1 MQSSRNVTWLP
12 EPASSAG
19 LQSQRWSA
27 EIREWLQETITS
39 ARVAAMALVQ
49 RLKAVSPDRWFL
61 VGFVIL
67 LLTFLFVLLVQP
79 SSVGRGGR

>member
-1 MQSSRNVTWLP
+1 MPNNRNVTWFP
-12 EPASSAG
+12 EPASSAD
-19 LQSQRWSA
+19 LQRHRWSA
-27 EIREWLQETITS
+27 DIREWLRATTTG
-39 ARVAAMALVQ
+39 ARVAAAPLV
-49 RLKAVSPDRWFL
+49 RGLKSVSPDRWFL